1 MPRKPKNKQYFG
13 PVQEEAVRC
22 FLTASTYTEK
32 NKIYNQHLRFPLHKM
47 IESIIRR
54 YKLYRLQM
62 EYEDIHADTLSFL
75 ITKADKFKPEKG
87 KKAYSYFGTICKNY
101 LMGQIMKDTK
111 ERNRKI
117 SYEDIAPSIEN
128 APDRNLGEDNKFKYE
143 LHNDEP
149 DVAGLIKKLLVE
161 IKNFMDENKLTDNEE
176 KVGISLIEIFENFD
190 EIFIAGEGNKFNKN
204 VILYQLREMTGLTT
218 KEIRLSLK
226 RYKLIYSVL
235 AQEFRNQ

>member
-75 ITKADKFKPEKG
+75 ITKA
-87 KKAYSYFGTICKNY
+87 YSYFGTICKNY

-128 APDRNLGEDNKFKYE
+128 DPDRYLGEDNKFKYE

-161 IKNFMDENKLTDNEE
+161 IKTFMDENKLTDNEE

>member
-1 MPRKPKNKQYFG
+1 
-13 PVQEEAVRC
+13 
-22 FLTASTYTEK
+22 
-32 NKIYNQHLRFPLHKM
+32 
-47 IESIIRR
+47 
-54 YKLYRLQM
+54 
-62 EYEDIHADTLSFL
+62 
-75 ITKADKFKPEKG
+75 
-87 KKAYSYFGTICKNY
+87 
-101 LMGQIMKDTK
+101 MGQIMKDTK

-128 APDRNLGEDNKFKYE
+128 DPDRYLGEDNKFKYE